1 MSDHCAPAATHTLT
15 GSTRLALV
23 GSPNSGKSTLFNA
36 LTGLRTKTGNYPGV
50 TVARYEGLAR
60 IGEHEVVIEDLPGTY
75 SLDPISPDEQVVA
88 DALDPDNTDI
98 GTPEAVL
105 VTIDATSLRRSL
117 GLLAQVMQTGLP
129 LCVVLTF
136 RDELARRGGSLD
148 VSALSRALGV
158 PVVGVT
164 SGSRT
169 DLAQLQSMLLDPAAW
184 ERPVLPPPT
193 DPTQRLAWVE
203 SLLKSA
209 DYEVP
214 EVDRRTRRIDSVLL
228 HPLWGTVIFFATMFA
243 FFQIIFTVAA
253 PLQDGVQAVFDW
265 LGSLVTEY
273 VSNQLLAG
281 FLGSAL
287 IGGVGSVLV
296 FLPQIALLFLMI
308 SLLEGSGYLSRAA
321 FLMDRLMAKAGLEG
335 RAFVALLSSLACA
348 IPGIMAT
355 RSLPSAKD
363 RFATMMGAP
372 LMTCSARLTVY
383 VLLIGLLVSPDTR
396 VGPFGAQGLVMFGL
410 YLVGALSAMATAW
423 VFKRFSSRGGPVLPF
438 YMEMPSYRMPRLR
451 SVAEAVWSACK
462 GFLYKVGRIILLV
475 TVALW
480 LLLSL
485 PMHSDAQLRDAGVNP
500 ANQTAVSAYEAN
512 HSYAADIGHAI
523 EPVFAPLGFDW
534 RINVGVLGSM
544 SAREVFVATL
554 GQVAAAQNP
563 DQPAKTLSHMTYT
576 DGPHQGEKLFT
587 PATTAAL
594 LVFFLYAL
602 QCMSTIAV
610 MRRETGSW
618 RWPALAFGYMFVLA
632 WTMAFLTRTVVG
644 ALT

>member
-1 MSDHCAPAATHTLT
+1 MSAHCGPVAQAVT
-15 GSTRLALV
+15 GETRLALV
-23 GSPNSGKSTLFNA
+23 GSPNSGKTTLFNA

-50 TVARYEGLAR
+50 TVARYEGVAR
-60 IGEHEVVIEDLPGTY
+60 VGEHEVVIEDLPGTY

-88 DALDPDNTDI
+88 DVLDPDNPAL
-98 GTPEAVL
+98 GTPDGIL
-105 VTIDATSLRRSL
+105 VTIDATTLRRSL
-117 GLLAQVMQTGLP
+117 GLLAQAMRTGLP
-129 LCVVLTF
+129 ICVVLTF
-136 RDELARRGGSLD
+136 RDELARRGGALD
-148 VSALSRALGV
+148 VPALRRALGV
-158 PVVGVT
+158 PVVAVT
-164 SGSRT
+164 SGSRN
-169 DLAQLQSMLLDPAAW
+169 DLAQLQSVLLDRAAW
-184 ERPVLPPPT
+184 ERPVVPPPT
-193 DPTQRLAWVE
+193 DPSQRRAWVE
-203 SLLKSA
+203 SLLQSA
-209 DYEVP
+209 GYEVP
-214 EVDRRTRRIDSVLL
+214 EVDRRTRRIDAVLL
-228 HPLWGTVIFFATMFA
+228 HPLWGTLIFFATMFA

-253 PLQDGVQAVFDW
+253 PLQDAVQSLFDR
-265 LGSLVTEY
+265 LGTLVTEHI
-273 VSNQLLAG
+273 SNPLLSG
-281 FLGSAL
+281 FLGNAL
-287 IGGVGSVLV
+287 IGGVGGVLV

-355 RSLPSAKD
+355 RALPSAKD
-363 RFATMMGAP
+363 RFATMMAAP

-396 VGPFGAQGLVMFGL
+396 VGPFGAQGIVMFAL

-423 VFKRFSSRGGPVLPF
+423 VFKRFSSRGEPVLPF

-451 SVAEAVWSACK
+451 SVVDAIWSACK
-462 GFLYKVGRIILLV
+462 GFLHKVGRVILLV
-475 TVALW
+475 TVVLW

-485 PMHSDAQLRDAGVNP
+485 PMHSDAQLRSAGVDP
-500 ANQTAVSAYEAN
+500 ADRTAVSAYAVD
-512 HSYAADIGHAI
+512 HSYAADIGHAM

-534 RINVGVLGSM
+534 RINIGVLGSL

-563 DQPAKTLSHMTYT
+563 EQPAKALTRMTYT
-576 DGPHQGEKLFT
+576 DGPHQGQKVFT

-618 RWPALAFGYMFVLA
+618 RWPAVAFGYMFVLA
-632 WTMAFLTRTVVG
+632 WTMAFLTHTLVG
-644 ALT
+644 LLA

>member
-1 MSDHCAPAATHTLT
+1 MSAHCGPAARTVT
-15 GSTRLALV
+15 GKTRLALV

-50 TVARYEGLAR
+50 TVARHEGVAR
-60 IGEHEVVIEDLPGTY
+60 VGEHEVVIEDLPGTY

-88 DALDPDNTDI
+88 DALDPDNPDI
-98 GTPEAVL
+98 GTPDGIL
-105 VTIDATSLRRSL
+105 VTIDATTLRRSL
-117 GLLAQVMQTGLP
+117 GLLAQAMQTGLP
-129 LCVVLTF
+129 ICVVLTF
-136 RDELARRGGSLD
+136 RDELARRGGTLD
-148 VSALSRALGV
+148 VSALRRALGV
-158 PVVGVT
+158 PVVEVT
-164 SGSRT
+164 SGSRN
-169 DLAQLQSMLLDPAAW
+169 DLAQLQSMLLDRAAW
-184 ERPVLPPPT
+184 ERPVVPPPT
-193 DPTQRLAWVE
+193 DPSQRQAWVE
-203 SLLKSA
+203 SLLQSA
-209 DYEVP
+209 GYEVP
-214 EVDRRTRRIDSVLL
+214 EVDHRTRRIDAVLL
-228 HPLWGTVIFFATMFA
+228 HPLWGTLIFFATMFA
-243 FFQIIFTVAA
+243 FFQIIFTVAT
-253 PLQDGVQAVFDW
+253 PLQDAVQSLFDW
-265 LGSLVTEY
+265 FGTLVTEY
-273 VSNQLLAG
+273 VSNPLLSG
-281 FLGSAL
+281 FLGNAL

-296 FLPQIALLFLMI
+296 FLPQIALLFLVI

-363 RFATMMGAP
+363 RFATMMAAP

-383 VLLIGLLVSPDTR
+383 VLLTGLLVSPDTR
-396 VGPFGAQGLVMFGL
+396 VGPFGAQGLVMFAL

-438 YMEMPSYRMPRLR
+438 YMEMPSYRLPRPR
-451 SVAEAVWSACK
+451 SVADAVWNACK
-462 GFLYKVGRIILLV
+462 GFLHKVGRIILLV
-475 TVALW
+475 SIGLW

-485 PMHSDAQLRDAGVNP
+485 PMHSDAQLRSAGVDP
-500 ANQTAVSAYEAN
+500 ADRTAVSAYEVD
-512 HSYAADIGHAI
+512 HSYAAHIGHAI

-534 RINVGVLGSM
+534 RINIGVLGSL

-563 DQPAKTLSHMTYT
+563 DEPAEALAHMTYT

-602 QCMSTIAV
+602 QCMSTIGV

-618 RWPALAFGYMFVLA
+618 RWPAVAFGYMFVLA
-632 WTMAFLTRTVVG
+632 WTMAFLTRTLV
-644 ALT
+644 AQLT